1 MPEIR
6 RQAKDCRE
14 HQCGRLNSNIQFHI
28 IIGPFILAFH
38 GPIHRSMFRCP
49 DYGKYFACF
58 SRAHH
63 HNVPPSI
70 IYKFIYFPFSWMAET
85 MPETPPWQVGMI
97 WLPAFFPHVLG
108 VYVTVRLLKRYPQQ
122 SWLFAAIGLSMEGI
136 SCLVVPFM
144 GSVLQLVVPLSTI
157 CFGIA
162 LIDTSLLPMLGYLV
176 DTRHV
181 SGCHFCHFLVL
192 KSPKIY

>member
-1 MPEIR
+1 
-6 RQAKDCRE
+6 
-14 HQCGRLNSNIQFHI
+14 
-28 IIGPFILAFH
+28 
-38 GPIHRSMFRCP
+38 
-49 DYGKYFACF
+49 
-58 SRAHH
+58 
-63 HNVPPSI
+63 
-70 IYKFIYFPFSWMAET
+70 MAET

-181 SGCHFCHFLVL
+181 SGCHFCHFFVL
-192 KSPKIY
+192 KSPKIIKFMVRFMQLPTFPTVWHMPLGQLLPEALSIRWAFWR